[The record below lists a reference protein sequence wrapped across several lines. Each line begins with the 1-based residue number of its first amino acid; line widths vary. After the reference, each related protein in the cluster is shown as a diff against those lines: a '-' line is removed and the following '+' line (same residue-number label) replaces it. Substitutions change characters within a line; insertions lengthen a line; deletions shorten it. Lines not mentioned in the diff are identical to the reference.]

1 MILGMQDFH
10 WGMFGEHLTFP
21 LRMREQAEVAGR
33 FGNGYPDRQ
42 QVAAQWKKLFAGAK
56 TPVESAILRY
66 YGRSQTDAS
75 GGPLAFSTEKSRQIF
90 ERTSGVLIEGSSSSS
105 RGPATFGKH
114 PIFMDQGRG
123 SRIFDVDGNEYID
136 WMMAFGA
143 LPLGH
148 AHPEVV
154 EAITAA
160 AATGAHFATA
170 TTVELEVAEM
180 LQKIVPNA
188 ERVRFANTGTE
199 AMMAAI
205 RLARGVTGR
214 PKILKFEGH
223 YHGWHDDVL
232 VSSNILPPAALGLR
246 TDPVK
251 IPDSSGLNRT
261 ALDDTIVVPWN
272 DLELL
277 RRAVE
282 SHPGQIAA
290 IITEGVM
297 ANVGVI
303 PPADGYLPG
312 LQQLARANGILF
324 ILDETVTGFRIAPGG
339 CQEHY
344 KLSPDLVT
352 FGKALGCGLPVAA
365 LVGRADV
372 MNALQWGGVLHYGT
386 HNGSRI
392 GMHAARANL
401 RVLTRDNNASFRHT
415 WKIAER
421 LCAGLK
427 KVFREKG
434 CAAVVQNVGPMLQ
447 WMFTDQPAIRDY
459 RGFCQYVDRTKFQ
472 KFVSSL
478 FPLGVYASPSAALHS
493 IATLAHSEE
502 DVDKTLEAASKAL
515 DAMNK

>member
-1 MILGMQDFH
+1 MAFTTQ
-10 WGMFGEHLTFP
+10 
-21 LRMREQAEVAGR
+21 
-33 FGNGYPDRQ
+33 
-42 QVAAQWKKLFAGAK
+42 
-56 TPVESAILRY
+56 
-66 YGRSQTDAS
+66 RSK
-75 GGPLAFSTEKSRQIF
+75 EIY
-90 ERTSGVLIEGSSSSS
+90 ERTLGVLIEGSSSSS
-105 RGPATFGKH
+105 RGPVTFGKY
-114 PIFMDQGRG
+114 PIFMERGRG
-123 SRIFDVDGNEYID
+123 SRLFDVDGNEYID

-154 EAITAA
+154 EAITEAA
-160 AATGAHFATA
+160 STGAHFATA
-170 TTVELEVAEM
+170 TPVELEVAEM
-180 LQKIVPNA
+180 IQKMVPNA

-223 YHGWHDDVL
+223 YHGWHDDLL
-232 VSSNILPPAALGLR
+232 VSSNLLPPAALGLR

-282 SHPGQIAA
+282 NHPGQIAA
-290 IITEGVM
+290 IITEGIM

-303 PPADGYLPG
+303 PPAEGYLQG
-312 LQQLARANGILF
+312 LQEIARANGILF

-339 CQEHY
+339 CQEYY

-365 LVGRADV
+365 LVGRAEV
-372 MNALQWGGVLHYGT
+372 MDALQWGGVLHYGT

-401 RVLTRDNNASFRHT
+401 RVLTRDGNASFKHT

-421 LCAGLK
+421 LCSGLSELFRK
-427 KVFREKG
+427 KRRA
-434 CAAVVQNVGPMLQ
+434 CVVQNVGPMLQ
-447 WMFTDQPAIRDY
+447 WMFTDRPAIRDY
-459 RGFCQYVDRTKFQ
+459 REFCQHVDRAAFQ
-472 KFVSSL
+472 KFVLSL
-478 FPLGVYASPSAALHS
+478 FPFGVYASPSAALHS
-493 IATLAHSEE
+493 IVTLAHTDE
-502 DVDKTLEAASKAL
+502 DVDLTLEAAGKAL
-515 DAMNK
+515 DTTER